1 LVTIP
6 AVSDFSVTFSLQRTD
21 GEVRFLTVRE
31 VAARLKVCRAT
42 VYRMIH
48 EGRLPAV
55 RVSSGAI
62 RVVAGLGRPDPVL

>member
-1 LVTIP
+1 
-6 AVSDFSVTFSLQRTD
+6 
-21 GEVRFLTVRE
+21 

-42 VYRMIH
+42 VYRMIA

-62 RVVAGLGRPDPVL
+62 RVVAIALADPPR

>member
-1 LVTIP
+1 
-6 AVSDFSVTFSLQRTD
+6 
-21 GEVRFLTVRE
+21 VRE

-42 VYRMIH
+42 VYRMIA

-62 RVVAGLGRPDPVL
+62 RVVAAPPEMTSP